1 MRWIRRRYGAHP
13 VHLLLMLACFALAV
27 YALTRMRDQT
37 GLVQIVVLFG
47 AALVAHDVFGWPLY
61 TWADLVAQRF
71 SGRKGPRR
79 RPRVPWINHLRVPA
93 VIAGTLLVISFPL
106 VLQLSH
112 SYYAAVSGVS
122 EFPYVE
128 HWLLVTAVLFAGS
141 AFIYILRVAWAR
153 RTKLEPEAEAAAP
166 GDTSELDAE

>member
-1 MRWIRRRYGAHP
+1 MRWVRRRYGAHP
-13 VHLLLMLACFALAV
+13 VHLLLMLACFAVAA

-37 GLVQIVVLFG
+37 GLVQIVVLFA

-71 SGRKGPRR
+71 SRRKGPRP
-79 RPRVPWINHLRVPA
+79 RPQVPWINHLRVPA
-93 VIAGTLLVISFPL
+93 VIAGTLLIISFPL

-122 EFPYVE
+122 EFPYLE

-141 AFIYILRVAWAR
+141 AMIYMLRVAWAR
-153 RTKLEPEAEAAAP
+153 RTKAEPATEATASGNGSAIEAE
-166 GDTSELDAE
+166 